1 MSSTYDKWHFSY
13 HFQIKNYIMLIS
25 VYALTLDADEDAKN
39 LFYQQLSNIIVNIPL
54 KNKLLLLEDFNAK
67 VGKDNDLEEN
77 VIRKEDVRNCNSNGH
92 LLWGL
97 CMEHNLFIM
106 TTQFQ
111 LPACPKTIWMFSQ
124 SKHWHLIDN
133 TIIKQ
138 QNKGD
143 VLITKISFNVDDC

>member
-1 MSSTYDKWHFSY
+1 
-13 HFQIKNYIMLIS
+13 MLIS

-92 LLWGL
+92 LL
-97 CMEHNLFIM
+97 
-106 TTQFQ
+106 
-111 LPACPKTIWMFSQ
+111 
-124 SKHWHLIDN
+124 
-133 TIIKQ
+133 
-138 QNKGD
+138 
-143 VLITKISFNVDDC
+143 